1 MSSDTIKATSLTM
14 DNVATRRRLT
24 RLAGKIGFWIL
35 VFLVGLYAIFPFY
48 WAIVSSFKPDDE
60 LFTLP
65 VSYWPKHLTF
75 DNYSAVFA
83 NDIFKQSLINSAT
96 VALTVTIL
104 SLLIGALAA
113 YALGR
118 FKFRGR
124 SFVLYTILAMTIF
137 PQIAVLGALFQ
148 IIQAFHD
155 LLYNQLTALILT
167 YFLFTLPFTVWVMTG
182 FFRSI
187 PYEIE
192 EAAYI
197 DGATPLGIFWRI
209 MLPLSLPGLVTT
221 GLMAFI
227 GAWNEFLFAL
237 SFTNTPDKQTITLVI
252 QTFKPSGAAGSYGV
266 EWGQIMAA
274 SVIVTIPLIALTL
287 IFQRLILAGLTA
299 GGVKG

>member
-1 MSSDTIKATSLTM
+1 ME
-14 DNVATRRRLT
+14 NVGSKGFNKI
-24 RLAGKIGFWIL
+24 AGKVGFYVL
-35 VFLVGLYAIFPFY
+35 VVVIAIYTIFPFY
-48 WAIVSSFKPDDE
+48 WAVVSSFKPNNE
-60 LFTLP
+60 LFSLP
-65 VSYWPKHLTF
+65 VSYLPRNFTF
-75 DNYSAVFA
+75 DNYAAVFS
-83 NDIFKQSLINSAT
+83 NSIFQQALINST
-96 VALTVTIL
+96 IVALTVTLL

-118 FKFRGR
+118 FRFRGR
-124 SFVLYTILAMTIF
+124 SIVLYTILAMTIF

-148 IIQAFHD
+148 IIQTFHD
-155 LLYNQLTALILT
+155 QLYNQLTALILT

-209 MLPLSLPGLVTT
+209 MLPLALPGLVTT

-237 SFTNTPDKQTITLVI
+237 SFTNTPDKQTITLAI
-252 QTFKPSGAAGSYGV
+252 QTFKPTGAAGTFGV

-274 SVIVTIPLIALTL
+274 SVVVTIPLIALAL

>member
-1 MSSDTIKATSLTM
+1 MESVGTKRFNKI
-14 DNVATRRRLT
+14 
-24 RLAGKIGFWIL
+24 AGRIAFYIL
-35 VFLVGLYAIFPFY
+35 VVIIALYTVFPFY
-48 WAIVSSFKPDDE
+48 WALVSSFKPNNE
-60 LFTLP
+60 LFSLP
-65 VSYWPKHLTF
+65 VSYLPKNFTL
-75 DNYSAVFA
+75 DNYAAVFG
-83 NDIFKQSLINSAT
+83 NSIFQQALINSSI

-118 FKFRGR
+118 FRFRGR
-124 SFVLYTILAMTIF
+124 SIVLYTILAMTIF

-148 IIQAFHD
+148 IIQTFHD
-155 LLYNQLTALILT
+155 QLYNQLTSLILT

-197 DGATPLGIFWRI
+197 DGASPLGIFWRI
-209 MLPLSLPGLVTT
+209 MLPLALPGLVTT

-237 SFTNTPDKQTITLVI
+237 SFTNTPDKQTITLAI
-252 QTFKPSGAAGSYGV
+252 QTFKPTGSAGTYGV

-274 SVIVTIPLIALTL
+274 SVVVTIPLIALAL